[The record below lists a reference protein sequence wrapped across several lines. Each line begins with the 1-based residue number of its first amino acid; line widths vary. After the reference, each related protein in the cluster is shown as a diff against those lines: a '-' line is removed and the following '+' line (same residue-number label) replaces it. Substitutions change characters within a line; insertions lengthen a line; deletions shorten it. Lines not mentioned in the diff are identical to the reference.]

1 MKLRSRFITLIA
13 GTFVVPILVSIIV
26 MLLVAAEFVTLGRNM
41 HEGMREFFK
50 HIDEISSREELESYV
65 DRISERVF
73 VILLDDEN
81 QVVYRDDGSY
91 MEEKNQKLFLD
102 DETMHS
108 VLSKRVVFNDGRT
121 YTILYGTSFVPK
133 FRRSYLEL
141 IIIGSVLIF
150 LAVLSALTL
159 RSINRAITK
168 LDVGAKRIAQGDLDT
183 PMVLKGDDTFKELA
197 ESFDAMRVQVKEE
210 YDRRNRFFM
219 GVSHDLKT
227 PLSSITGY
235 SQALLDGLAEDEE
248 ERNRYIRIIDAKGKM
263 LRQRID
269 QLMRY
274 IKLTNKDFQSDLNYR
289 LLVPFLED
297 FIDLQRDEA
306 ELSGLQ
312 FKAKIHIH
320 EDEVVNFD
328 KDLLSRAMENL
339 VQNSFRYGDTAKPIR
354 LHCYYKDDSIRIA
367 ISNHHNSPISA
378 EVMQHLF
385 EPFYRGDQS
394 RSGEG
399 FGLGLASV
407 KSIVESHGW
416 DIQAD
421 SLEREGITI
430 FQIVIPR
437 HHAEKRE
444 LPADL

>member
-1 MKLRSRFITLIA
+1 MKLRTRFITLIA

-26 MLLVAAEFVTLGRNM
+26 MLLVAPEFVTLGRNM
-41 HEGMREFFK
+41 HEGMRDFFE
-50 HIDEISSREELESYV
+50 HIDEVSSQEELESYV

-91 MEEKNQKLFLD
+91 MKEKNQQLFLD
-102 DETMHS
+102 EKTMHS
-108 VLSKRVVFNDGRT
+108 VLSERVVFNDGRT
-121 YTILYGTSFVPK
+121 YTILYGTSFVPQ
-133 FRRSYLEL
+133 FRSYLEL

-168 LDVGAKRIAQGDLDT
+168 LDAGAKRIAQGDLDT

-197 ESFDAMRVQVKEE
+197 KSFDAMRVQVKEE

-248 ERNRYIRIIDAKGKM
+248 ERTRYIRIIDAKGKK

-274 IKLTNKDFQSDLNYR
+274 IKLTNKDFQSDLNFR
-289 LLVPFLED
+289 MLVPFLED

-312 FKAKIHIH
+312 FKAEIQIH

-339 VQNSFRYGDTAKPIR
+339 VQNSFRYGDTSKPIR

-367 ISNHHNSPISA
+367 ISNHHKSPIPA

-430 FQIVIPR
+430 FQIIIPR

-444 LPADL
+444 LPAD